1 MASRQ
6 DEVDQRLFAVG
17 IEMSEKSSISVVRQQ
32 QTSAVQAMLGKGGTL
47 GSLKDLSSLDIEHE
61 IKQMR
66 LNSVLPFN

>member
-17 IEMSEKSSISVVRQQ
+17 VEMSEKSSISAAGQQ
-32 QTSAVQAMLGKGGTL
+32 QTSSVQAMLGKGGSM

-66 LNSVLPFN
+66 LNSVVPFN

>member
-17 IEMSEKSSISVVRQQ
+17 VEMSEKSSISVVRQQ

>member
-17 IEMSEKSSISVVRQQ
+17 VEMSEKSSISVVGQQ
-32 QTSAVQAMLGKGGTL
+32 QTSAVQAILGKGGSL

-66 LNSVLPFN
+66 LNSVVPFN